1 MQNPDLFV
9 EVSLPGGIY
18 RVPRAIAE
26 RGDWKPLGEAKRKRR
41 TPKPRVKIGAATPT
55 PEPETVSGETSEESE

>member
-9 EVSLPGGIY
+9 EVSLSSGIH
-18 RVPRAIAE
+18 RAPRAVAD
-26 RGDWKPLGEAKRKRR
+26 RGGWKPLGKAKRKRR

-55 PEPETVSGETSEESE
+55 PEPEIVSGDTSEE

>member
-26 RGDWKPLGEAKRKRR
+26 RGGWKPLGETKRKRR
-41 TPKPRVKIGAATPT
+41 TPKPRVKIGAATPND
-55 PEPETVSGETSEESE
+55 PENVSGDTSEESA